1 MELKEFHYDLPDEL
15 IAQYPMER
23 GTERLM
29 VVECGRGCFQ
39 HKIFSD
45 LTDYLRAGDCLVL
58 NDTRVIPARFIGE
71 KATGGKVELL
81 LLKMHAPARWD
92 CLIKAA
98 KPPRVGAAYHLGE
111 GLIATVE
118 AKKDEGYQVAFNRPD
133 LLSVLG
139 ETPLPPYIHRTPDT
153 KDRETYQTVY
163 ARHDGSIAAP
173 TAGLHF
179 TSDHLERLKA
189 KGVVLAFITL
199 HVGPGTFIPV
209 RTERIE
215 DHRMLAEEFN
225 IPDEAAVT
233 INHALDE
240 GRRIVAIGTTTTR
253 VLEHIIVQK
262 GRMIP
267 GWGSSDLFIIPG
279 FTFRCVSAL
288 LTNFHLPCST
298 LFMLATAFG
307 GYDLIRAAYREA
319 IKKKYRF
326 FSYGDAMLIL

>member
-1 MELKEFHYDLPDEL
+1 
-15 IAQYPMER
+15 
-23 GTERLM
+23 
-29 VVECGRGCFQ
+29 
-39 HKIFSD
+39 
-45 LTDYLRAGDCLVL
+45 
-58 NDTRVIPARFIGE
+58 
-71 KATGGKVELL
+71 
-81 LLKMHAPARWD
+81 
-92 CLIKAA
+92 
-98 KPPRVGAAYHLGE
+98 
-111 GLIATVE
+111 
-118 AKKDEGYQVAFNRPD
+118 
-133 LLSVLG
+133 
-139 ETPLPPYIHRTPDT
+139 
-153 KDRETYQTVY
+153 
-163 ARHDGSIAAP
+163 
-173 TAGLHF
+173 
-179 TSDHLERLKA
+179 LKA

-240 GRRIVAIGTTTTR
+240 GRRIVAIGTTTAR